1 MRRLSRRLT
10 AALTALALAMP
21 LPVVAQDALTLE
33 QALELSLDRQPALTA
48 YSRTAQAFEEAAV
61 AAEQLP
67 DPRVRA
73 GIQNLPVTGSDAFS
87 LDADFMTMRFIGI
100 GREQVRRA
108 RRRAESA
115 RLLAQGE
122 VALAEQQ
129 LLARRIQREVL
140 LAWTTIIYGQRK
152 QAILE
157 SLIQK
162 LEARLRTAEANIPT
176 GQATSADAIAIRAE
190 IAAARSEVEDARGEE
205 AAGRAALARW
215 IGDAADLPLNGGL
228 PICRPPDRAQALPY
242 LDRHP
247 QLEIARRQNVVAAR
261 AVDVAR
267 ADRQPN
273 LGWSVMYGNRGGG
286 RSDMLTFELSI
297 DLPLNRSRLQ
307 NRRIG
312 EASELAAAARDRT
325 EDARRELLAQFDRAV
340 AQSTAAEARYRTTAT
355 QTLPALRAAE
365 QALEARLAGGGGDLE
380 SVLAAS
386 ERTTR
391 VSLELVE
398 QEAAVA
404 RTSADLLFYVEECAP

>member
-1 MRRLSRRLT
+1 MKILARRFT
-10 AALTALALAMP
+10 ALTALALALTSP
-21 LPVVAQDALTLE
+21 AAAQGTLSLDE
-33 QALELSLDRQPALTA
+33 ALELSLERQPALTA

-67 DPRVRA
+67 DLRIRA
-73 GIQNLPVTGSDAFS
+73 GVQNLPVTGRDAFS

-140 LAWTTIIYGQRK
+140 LAWTSAILGQRK

-157 SLIQK
+157 SLIEK
-162 LEARLRTAEANIPT
+162 LEARLRTAEANIST
-176 GQATSADAIAIRAE
+176 GQATSADAIAVRAE
-190 IAAARSEVEDARGEE
+190 IAAARAETEEARGEE
-205 AAGRAALARW
+205 ASGRAALARW
-215 IGDAADLPLNGGL
+215 IGDAADQPLTGGL
-228 PICRPPDRAQALPY
+228 PICRPPDRAQALAFIEQ
-242 LDRHP
+242 HP
-247 QLEIARRQNVVAAR
+247 QLEISRRRNVVAER

-273 LGWSVMYGNRGGG
+273 WGWSVMYGNRGGG
-286 RSDMLTFELSI
+286 RSDMLTFEVSI

-307 NRRIG
+307 NRRIA
-312 EASELAAAARDRT
+312 EAGELAAAARDRS
-325 EDARRELLAQFDRAV
+325 EDTRRELLAQFDRAA
-340 AQSTAAEARYRTTAT
+340 AQAAAAEARYRTTAT

-365 QALEARLAGGGGDLE
+365 QALEARFAGGGGSLE

-391 VSLELVE
+391 TSLQLLE

>member
-1 MRRLSRRLT
+1 MKTLARRLA
-10 AALTALALAMP
+10 AALTALALA
-21 LPVVAQDALTLE
+21 LPYPAAAQGTLSLDE
-33 QALELSLDRQPALTA
+33 ALELSLERQPALTA

-67 DPRVRA
+67 DLRIRA
-73 GIQNLPVTGSDAFS
+73 GVQNLPVTGRDAFS

-115 RLLAQGE
+115 RLLAQGD

-140 LAWTTIIYGQRK
+140 LAWTSVILGQRK
-152 QAILE
+152 QSILD
-157 SLIQK
+157 SLIDK
-162 LEARLRTAEANIPT
+162 LEARLRTAEANIST
-176 GQATSADAIAIRAE
+176 GQATSADAVAVRAE
-190 IAAARSEVEDARGEE
+190 IAAARAEMEEARGEE
-205 AAGRAALARW
+205 ASGRAALARW
-215 IGDAADLPLNGGL
+215 IGDAADLPLTDGL
-228 PICRPPDRAQALPY
+228 PICRPPDRAQALAFI
-242 LDRHP
+242 DGHP
-247 QLEIARRQNVVAAR
+247 QLEISRRRNLVAER

-273 LGWSVMYGNRGGG
+273 WGWSVMYGNRGGG
-286 RSDMLTFELSI
+286 RSDMLTFEVSVE
-297 DLPLNRSRLQ
+297 LPLNRSRLQ
-307 NRRIG
+307 NRRIA
-312 EASELAAAARDRT
+312 EAGELAAAARDRS
-325 EDARRELLAQFDRAV
+325 EDTRRELLSQFDGAA
-340 AQSTAAEARYRTTAT
+340 AQAAAAEARYRTTVT

-365 QALEARLAGGGGDLE
+365 QALEARFAGGGGSLE

-391 VSLELVE
+391 TSLQLLE

-404 RTSADLLFYVEECAP
+404 RTSADLLFYIEECAP